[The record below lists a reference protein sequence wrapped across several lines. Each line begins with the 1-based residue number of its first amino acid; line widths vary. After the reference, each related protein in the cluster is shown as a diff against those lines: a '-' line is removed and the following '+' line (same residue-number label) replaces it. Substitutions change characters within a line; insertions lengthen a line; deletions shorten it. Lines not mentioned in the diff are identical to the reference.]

1 MIRKSCNCRNS
12 RCLKLYVRRLLRD
25 RCLMI
30 SFELTTSSEHLVLA
44 RYCECFSSG
53 LYCERCNCT
62 NCSNSVESA
71 DERQEAVEAVLDR
84 NLIAFRPKIA
94 SNNIGRIFFDGRH
107 NKGCHCKKSSCLKK
121 YCECFQAKIFCAEI
135 CRCSDCKNLPAMSDR
150 HTGPQLMSHNVNSF
164 DMAQETAQGAT
175 AIQGSAPLQVIVH
188 SSAQDPAVQDA
199 RDCNVAEILTKS
211 NVRLLSQK
219 LSTVKK
225 SKVVSRC
232 KRRNKSGVDD
242 EKVFDLISVDYCFF
256 GIISIKT
263 LLNLSASNHTVNN
276 RQCG

>member
-107 NKGCHCKKSSCLKK
+107 NKAVASLDFSLHSVWLRFADDRGVTAKKAVAWRSIVNVSKQKFSAPRSAGVCYTLHPASYNWSFSHCR
-121 YCECFQAKIFCAEI
+121 
-135 CRCSDCKNLPAMSDR
+135 RCSDCKNLPAMSDR

-164 DMAQETAQGAT
+164 DMAQVSAT
-175 AIQGSAPLQVIVH
+175 
-188 SSAQDPAVQDA
+188 
-199 RDCNVAEILTKS
+199 
-211 NVRLLSQK
+211 LS
-219 LSTVKK
+219 L
-225 SKVVSRC
+225 
-232 KRRNKSGVDD
+232 
-242 EKVFDLISVDYCFF
+242 
-256 GIISIKT
+256 
-263 LLNLSASNHTVNN
+263 
-276 RQCG
+276 

>member
-1 MIRKSCNCRNS
+1 
-12 RCLKLYVRRLLRD
+12 
-25 RCLMI
+25 
-30 SFELTTSSEHLVLA
+30 
-44 RYCECFSSG
+44 
-53 LYCERCNCT
+53 
-62 NCSNSVESA
+62 
-71 DERQEAVEAVLDR
+71 
-84 NLIAFRPKIA
+84 
-94 SNNIGRIFFDGRH
+94 
-107 NKGCHCKKSSCLKK
+107 
-121 YCECFQAKIFCAEI
+121 
-135 CRCSDCKNLPAMSDR
+135 MSDR

-188 SSAQDPAVQDA
+188 SSAQDPAVQVYLPFVAFIQSNQINALSLNKDA

-242 EKVFDLISVDYCFF
+242 EKPQ
-256 GIISIKT
+256 IIPSIT
-263 LLNLSASNHTVNN
+263 GSADDGAEIQH
-276 RQCG
+276 R